1 MRRPNYSSVRSAF
14 TLIELLLVLVILGI
28 LAAVI
33 VPKFA
38 GKSEM
43 ARKTAA
49 KHDIS
54 TINGA
59 LDAFN
64 VETGRYPTSEEGL
77 GGLIHNPGN
86 LKNWNGPYLKEGTSL
101 NDPWGNPYVYRY
113 PGTQNANSYDL
124 FSTGQ
129 DGKDSSG
136 NEINNWSQK

>member
-1 MRRPNYSSVRSAF
+1 MERRNRISVRHAF

-38 GKSEM
+38 GRQEQ
-43 ARKTAA
+43 ARKSRAVTDV
-49 KHDIS
+49 KNIE
-54 TINGA
+54 TA
-59 LDAFN
+59 LDTFEIDN
-64 VETGRYPTSEEGL
+64 GRFPTSEEGL
-77 GGLIHNPGN
+77 QALITQPGS
-86 LKNWNGPYLKEGTSL
+86 LTNWHGPYLKGGSTK
-101 NDPWGNPYVYRY
+101 DPWGNAYVYRY
-113 PGTQNANSYDL
+113 PGTNNPNGYDL

>member
-1 MRRPNYSSVRSAF
+1 MQRRNHINVRHAF

-28 LAAVI
+28 LAAVV

-49 KHDIS
+49 KHDIA

-64 VETGRYPTSEEGL
+64 VETGRYPSSEEGL
-77 GGLIHNPGN
+77 GALMSNSGGI
-86 LKNWNGPYLKEGTSL
+86 KNWNGPYLKEGTNL
-101 NDPWGNPYVYRY
+101 KDPWGNPYVYRY
-113 PGTQNANSYDL
+113 PGSQNPNSYDL